1 MGLAKVAVQ
10 CSASTFVGKI
20 ATFAKPKN
28 VSVMP
33 ADRKND
39 NVYFNR
45 QHFDYLCFD
54 KKINETKNL
63 QRHLSCWRL
72 L

>member
-33 ADRKND
+33 EQYDSKKNSCETGK
-39 NVYFNR
+39 YFVN
-45 QHFDYLCFD
+45 
-54 KKINETKNL
+54 
-63 QRHLSCWRL
+63 
-72 L
+72 

>member
-1 MGLAKVAVQ
+1 MGLAKVAVK

-33 ADRKND
+33 ADRKTTT
-39 NVYFNR
+39 YISI
-45 QHFDYLCFD
+45 D
-54 KKINETKNL
+54 KILTIFVLTKK
-63 QRHLSCWRL
+63 
-72 L
+72 